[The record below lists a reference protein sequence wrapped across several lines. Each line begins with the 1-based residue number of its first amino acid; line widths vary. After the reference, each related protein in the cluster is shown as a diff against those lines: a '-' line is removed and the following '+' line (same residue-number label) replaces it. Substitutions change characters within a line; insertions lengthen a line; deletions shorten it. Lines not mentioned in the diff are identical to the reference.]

1 MTILHNGHRRHSL
14 LSPQRSRH
22 TRMVVLVGVSPD
34 GGETSPLALL
44 VQHRLQQLPVAD
56 RGPHPRRFRIRN
68 IFSGFTKVGSVGT
81 ILDTIF
87 TSIFVLNFIS
97 NFRICFK
104 ILRSTSLV
112 VGDRIQAIVRVSG
125 GLRDEV
131 RMARGQQHGQLQ
143 HRHGGG
149 GGAEAGRHL
158 KLGLRALLL
167 PSAGAVPD
175 NAMIFCGFSQLR
187 PIHQSNKEINCLMQL
202 IFVHRAPNYESSP
215 IINPSEANN
224 NRNKI

>member
-22 TRMVVLVGVSPD
+22 TRMVVLAGVSPD
-34 GGETSPLALL
+34 GGETSPPALL

-56 RGPHPRRFRIRN
+56 GGPHPRRIGD
-68 IFSGFTKVGSVGT
+68 IFSGFTKVGSVCT

-87 TSIFVLNFIS
+87 TSILVLSFIS

-104 ILRSTSLV
+104 ILRFISLI
-112 VGDRIQAIVRVSG
+112 VGDRIVQIQAIVRVSG
-125 GLRDEV
+125 GLRDGV
-131 RMARGQQHGQLQ
+131 SVAGGHQHGQLQ
-143 HRHGGG
+143 LRHEGGG
-149 GGAEAGRHL
+149 GCQPGAEAGRHL

-175 NAMIFCGFSQLR
+175 NWSFKQGI
-187 PIHQSNKEINCLMQL
+187 
-202 IFVHRAPNYESSP
+202 
-215 IINPSEANN
+215 
-224 NRNKI
+224 

>member
-22 TRMVVLVGVSPD
+22 TRMVVLAGVSPD

-56 RGPHPRRFRIRN
+56 GGPHPRRLRIGN
-68 IFSGFTKVGSVGT
+68 IFNGFTKVGT

-97 NFRICFK
+97 NFRICSK

-112 VGDRIQAIVRVSG
+112 VGDRIVQIQAIVRVSG

-131 RMARGQQHGQLQ
+131 RMARGHQHGQLQ
-143 HRHGGG
+143 LRHGGG

-175 NAMIFCGFSQLR
+175 NLV
-187 PIHQSNKEINCLMQL
+187 L
-202 IFVHRAPNYESSP
+202 IQ
-215 IINPSEANN
+215 
-224 NRNKI
+224 

>member
-22 TRMVVLVGVSPD
+22 TRMVVLVGVSLD

-56 RGPHPRRFRIRN
+56 GGPHPRRFRIRN

-97 NFRICFK
+97 NLRICSK

-112 VGDRIQAIVRVSG
+112 VGDRIVQIQAIVRVSG

-131 RMARGQQHGQLQ
+131 RMARGHQHGQLQ
-143 HRHGGG
+143 LRHGGG

-175 NAMIFCGFSQLR
+175 NVV
-187 PIHQSNKEINCLMQL
+187 L
-202 IFVHRAPNYESSP
+202 IQ
-215 IINPSEANN
+215 
-224 NRNKI
+224 

>member
-22 TRMVVLVGVSPD
+22 TRMVVLVGVSLD

-56 RGPHPRRFRIRN
+56 GGPHPRRLRIRN

-97 NFRICFK
+97 NFRICSK
-104 ILRSTSLV
+104 ILRSTSLG
-112 VGDRIQAIVRVSG
+112 VGDRIVQIQAIVRVSG

-131 RMARGQQHGQLQ
+131 RMARGHQHGQLQ
-143 HRHGGG
+143 LRHGGG

-175 NAMIFCGFSQLR
+175 NLV
-187 PIHQSNKEINCLMQL
+187 L
-202 IFVHRAPNYESSP
+202 IQ
-215 IINPSEANN
+215 
-224 NRNKI
+224 